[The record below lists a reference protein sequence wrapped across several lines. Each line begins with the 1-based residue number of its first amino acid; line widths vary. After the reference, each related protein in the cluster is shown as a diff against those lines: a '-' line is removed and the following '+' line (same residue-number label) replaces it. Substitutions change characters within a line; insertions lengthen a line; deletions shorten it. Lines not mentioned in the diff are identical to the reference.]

1 MGSEPGQPEGGP
13 AQSQQ
18 KIFSR
23 NSSGLVREISTSQA
37 FIYNFMA
44 IGLYGFTWA
53 TLFSVGYTS
62 SFLGANIGLA
72 IVLMAISAIPFYLC
86 TSMLSSAMPRAG
98 GDYVWQSRV
107 LHPSLGFAS
116 TFSAWTVWQW
126 YFASFLG
133 VVMTT
138 IGYQP
143 LYALLGL
150 TNPGDANFAASLA
163 AGYGQVDNQPVFII
177 TSVIILLGFAIAALG
192 IRFYVR
198 LQYILFAGSAVS
210 AITLLGVLASTS
222 RAGFISRLNTFAA
235 PLIAAGNQS
244 QISTANVNAAGGY
257 YQYIIKTASLSTAPF
272 SLWSTLLLWGIIW
285 ISFGYAFWSIYNL
298 GEIKRAGNL
307 RGQAIMQ
314 IGSALIFAIF
324 LLALWYLL
332 ENVIGVPFLR
342 SFFTLYGNSDPS
354 TNPLAF
360 LYTPYYPALVA
371 SISTS
376 PTVWALILVG
386 ATFGIF
392 QVILIVYF
400 ASTRI
405 MLAASLDRVL
415 PERLSY
421 VTSKTHSPIVA
432 LVVSAIGCE
441 AFLYLIVY
449 ASSSTSY
456 FDTAGLATQIAYVLI
471 SITAILFPFRKKQ
484 IYDASPVSK
493 YKIGG
498 LPILSLAGVLAL
510 IVNLFIGYIFVAG
523 PPLGFLSFYTA
534 SSFEFVIGIFVV
546 CFIVYWIAFAARK
559 SQKIDLSLSFAEIPP
574 E

>member
-1 MGSEPGQPEGGP
+1 MGSDAPP
-13 AQSQQ
+13 Q

-44 IGLYGFTWA
+44 IGFYGFTWA

-62 SFLGANIGLA
+62 SFLGANVGLA
-72 IVLMAISAIPFYLC
+72 IVLMAISAIPFYLS

-107 LHPSLGFAS
+107 LHPSIGFAS

-138 IGYQP
+138 VGYQP
-143 LYALLGL
+143 LFALLGL
-150 TNPGDANFAASLA
+150 TNSGDANIAGQLA
-163 AGYGQVDNQPVFII
+163 AGYGQYDNFPVFVI
-177 TSVIILLGFAIAALG
+177 TTLIILFGFAVAALG

-198 LQYILFAGSAVS
+198 LQYLLFAGSAIS
-210 AITLLGVLASTS
+210 ALTLLGVLATTS
-222 RAGFISRLNTFAA
+222 NAAFMSKLNALA
-235 PLIAAGNQS
+235 VPLIEAGNQS
-244 QISTANVNAAGGY
+244 QINMTSVNAAGGY
-257 YQYIIKTASLSTAPF
+257 YDYIIKTAAFPTSSF
-272 SLWSTLLLWGIIW
+272 SLGNTLLLFGIIW
-285 ISFGYAFWSIYNL
+285 LSFGYAFWSIYNL
-298 GEIKRAGNL
+298 GEIKKAGNL
-307 RGQAIMQ
+307 KNQAIMQ
-314 IGSALIFAIF
+314 IGSSLVFAVF
-324 LLALWYLL
+324 LLALWVLL
-332 ENVIGVPFLR
+332 ENVIGVPFLHA
-342 SFFTLYGNSDPS
+342 FFNLYPNDPS
-354 TNPLAF
+354 TFPLSGF
-360 LYTPYYPALVA
+360 FTPYYPALVA
-371 SISTS
+371 AISS
-376 PTVWALILVG
+376 SSVVWALILVG

-421 VTSKTHSPIVA
+421 VTSKTHSPLVA
-432 LVVSAIGCE
+432 LIVSAFGCE

-449 ASSSTSY
+449 QYNSLGY
-456 FDTAGLATQIAYVLI
+456 FSTAGLATQIAYILI
-471 SITAILFPFRKKQ
+471 SVTAIVFPFTKKK
-484 IYDASPVSK
+484 IYEASPAAK

-498 LPILSLAGVLAL
+498 LPILTLAGVLAL
-510 IVNLFIGYIFVAG
+510 IVNLYIAYIFIAG
-523 PPLGFLSFYTA
+523 PALGFLSI
-534 SSFEFVIGIFVV
+534 SSTGSIEFIVGIFLA
-546 CFIVYWIAFAARK
+546 CFIIYWIAYGVRK
-559 SQKIDLSLSFAEIPP
+559 SQKIDLSLSFAEVPP